1 MKHINYSFII
11 LVFIGFT
18 WSTVSCK
25 KSAPFGSNSWSPEV
39 ALPLVNAEFALKDI
53 TKRSAANINE
63 DANGF
68 ITFIYE
74 TKLFSKSANE
84 AIDLGE
90 QRFRF
95 ATGID
100 AGVVSIF
107 NNLPPNID
115 TVPIPLATPPPI
127 NFVVSAGTTLDS
139 ISLKQGNISLECGNR
154 FNQDLTVIFRIPSAT
169 RNGQVFQQRINIPA
183 NSTTNPTFNLDGYR
197 LNLST
202 GNPPQPSLL
211 SIQVGGVIRKISPTL
226 VGDSLT
232 VKMTLNQMK
241 FSKAFGVLGSQNLIP
256 EVDTADITL
265 FSNTLTGG
273 ISIKNP
279 SVRFDVQ
286 NSFGL
291 GMELSFLQLKTFS
304 NASLGNPTNITG
316 STIPGLSGNPP
327 FTVAM
332 PAYNVPPGVT
342 NQSFSISASS
352 NNNLSAVIYGAP
364 NRLIYQVNTTLN
376 PGPPVQNFIYD
387 TSTIRTSAYVEL
399 PFEGYVENLAFKD
412 TFPFDF
418 NRPELIERLI
428 FRSNITN
435 DFPMDAKLQLYFV
448 TENFEKRDSLFLTSA
463 DQVVIPKAPV
473 NGDGISIGSSNKIYD
488 IVYNASDAGKLTGVK
503 KIIMIASLSTTDSD
517 KKKNVKF
524 LSRYRMKVRFGIRAK
539 VKMSL

>member
-1 MKHINYSFII
+1 MKHINYSLII
-11 LVFIGFT
+11 PVFIGFT
-18 WSTVSCK
+18 LLSVSCK
-25 KSAPFGSNSWSPEV
+25 KSAPFGSNGWSPEV
-39 ALPLVNAEFALKDI
+39 ALPLVNAELALKDI

-68 ITFIYE
+68 ITFIYQ

-100 AGVVSIF
+100 AGVVAIF

-139 ISLKQGNISLECGNR
+139 IILKQGKISLECGNR
-154 FNQDLTVIFRIPSAT
+154 FNQDLTVVFRIPSAT

-183 NSTTNPTFNLDGYR
+183 NSTATPSFNLDGYR
-197 LNLST
+197 LNLSS

-211 SIQVGGVIRKISPTL
+211 SIQVGGVIKKISPTL

-241 FSKAFGVLGSQNLIP
+241 FSKAFGVLGSQNLLP
-256 EVDTADITL
+256 EPDTADITL

-279 SVRFDVQ
+279 SIRFDVQ

-291 GMELSFLQLKTFS
+291 GMELSFLQLKTYS
-304 NASLGNPTNITG
+304 NASPGNPTNIIGT
-316 STIPGLSGNPP
+316 TIPGLTGNPP

-332 PAYNVPPGVT
+332 PAYNAPPGVT
-342 NQSFSISASS
+342 NQSFSISSSS

-448 TENFEKRDSLFLTSA
+448 TETFEKRDSLFLTSA

-488 IVYNASDAGKLTGVK
+488 IIYNASDAGKLTGVK

>member
-1 MKHINYSFII
+1 MKHINFSFLIP
-11 LVFIGFT
+11 VFIGFT
-18 WSTVSCK
+18 FLSVSCK
-25 KSAPFGSNSWSPEV
+25 KSAPFGSNNWSPEV
-39 ALPLVNAEFALKDI
+39 AMPLVNAEFALKDI
-53 TKRSAANINE
+53 TKRSAANIIE

-68 ITFIYE
+68 VTFVYE

-95 ATGID
+95 ATGVD
-100 AGVVSIF
+100 AGIVNIF

-127 NFVVSAGTTLDS
+127 NFVVNAGTTLDS
-139 ISLKQGNISLECGNR
+139 VILKQGNISLECGNR

-169 RNGQVFQQRINIPA
+169 KNGQAFQQRISIPA
-183 NSTTNPTFNLDGYR
+183 NSNVSPSFNLDGYR

-202 GNPPQPSLL
+202 GTPPQPSLL
-211 SIQVGGVIRKISPTL
+211 SIEVGGVIRKISPTL
-226 VGDSLT
+226 SGDSLT

-241 FSKAFGVLGSQNLIP
+241 FSRAFGIIGSQNLLP
-256 EVDTADITL
+256 QPDTADITI
-265 FSNTLTGG
+265 FTNALTGG

-279 SVRFDVQ
+279 SIRFDVQ

-291 GMELSFLQLKTFS
+291 GMQLSFLQLKTLS
-304 NASLGNPTNITG
+304 NANPGIPTPVTG
-316 STIPGLSGNPP
+316 SFQASSSNP

-332 PAYNVPPGVT
+332 PTYNVSPGVT
-342 NQSFSISASS
+342 NQSFTVSATNSNISS
-352 NNNLSAVIYGAP
+352 VIYQAP
-364 NRLIYQVNTTLN
+364 YKLIYQVSTTLN

-399 PFEGYVENLAFKD
+399 PFEGYVNNLAFRD

-448 TENFEKRDSLFLTSA
+448 TETFEKRDSLFLSAA

-473 NGDGISIGSSNKIYD
+473 NADGISTGSSNKIYD
-488 IVYNASDAGKLTGVK
+488 IIYNATDAGKLTGVK
-503 KIIMIASLSTTDSD
+503 KIIMIASLSTTDYD
-517 KKKNVKF
+517 KQKNVKF